1 MSQNQQLSPPRPR
14 FRRVTRVVRGVDV
27 WSVFKV
33 GLCVNLIMF
42 LVTTLS
48 LVMLW
53 SVAGSTGTIRNIEK
67 FVESYGWER
76 FSLDGQKMFENILV
90 FGVMLSLLCTAVW
103 VIASI
108 LLNLVADLVGGI
120 RVIVLEEEVIASD
133 SRN

>member
-1 MSQNQQLSPPRPR
+1 
-14 FRRVTRVVRGVDV
+14 VDV

-53 SVAGSTGTIRNIEK
+53 SVASSTGTIRNIEK
-67 FVESYGWER
+67 FVESYGWEK
-76 FSLDGQKMFENILV
+76 FSLDGQRMFENISL
-90 FGVMLSLLCTAVW
+90 FGLMLSLLGTAVW

-133 SRN
+133 SGN